1 VDLGLVD
8 EGALVDTVGIRA
20 GIREKGKASHGGH
33 GGHRGGLGKPRFG
46 RSLTL
51 PAPGL
56 LKRFHHYLT

>member
-1 VDLGLVD
+1 
-8 EGALVDTVGIRA
+8 VDTVGIRA